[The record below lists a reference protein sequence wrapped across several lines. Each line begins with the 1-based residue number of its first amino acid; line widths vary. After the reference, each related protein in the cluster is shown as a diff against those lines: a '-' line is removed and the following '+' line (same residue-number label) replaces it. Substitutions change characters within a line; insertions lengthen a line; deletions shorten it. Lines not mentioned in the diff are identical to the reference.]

1 MSIKKQNEE
10 TYRRRPHKDYGRH
23 PAYWRTDIPA
33 STLHFWQGWVLIG
46 TLFVP
51 MFIAGLVMI
60 VKNHDLLRKRPNANA
75 SRPHMDCSINLPCR
89 LCDVR

>member
-1 MSIKKQNEE
+1 MKKLIVDGLIKI
-10 TYRRRPHKDYGRH
+10 TAGILLTG
-23 PAYWRTDIPA
+23 ALTFIPA